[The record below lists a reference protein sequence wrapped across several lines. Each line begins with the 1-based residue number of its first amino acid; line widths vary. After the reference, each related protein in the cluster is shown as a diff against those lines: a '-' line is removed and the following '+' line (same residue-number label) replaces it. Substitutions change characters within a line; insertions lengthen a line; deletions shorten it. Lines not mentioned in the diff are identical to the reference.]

1 MEAACNTLREASGL
15 SSLFQ
20 RADDLFNSGDLVRIA
35 DALQQMRRG
44 LSVVG
49 NSLHEFRGADERL
62 DIMEERFATLIDL
75 PLSTAFTQ
83 HNGPEVASLACML
96 DAINRRE
103 TVNMLYAS
111 ARMAPLSK
119 LWEEGYPA
127 RGGLVSWLASYYQDL
142 HQQISSEIDWCSQHL
157 PDRHPGLVLS
167 LLSGYFMK
175 IDKPY
180 RQRLSVALATITT
193 TTAVGSNNGASSSS
207 SSASSSALLEAV
219 LSETE
224 GFAKSLYHL
233 FMTDVPPGFLQGR
246 RDAML
251 GLYSQLIAPLEPTL
265 VEYAEIEATSL
276 SGIFQKG
283 AEATNQ
289 ALFSHS
295 SNKDN
300 ASSSLKDFSLTIID
314 QPLAACET
322 AMERSVLITGGL
334 ALPSVVKLT
343 DQALQRYLSSIQSSV
358 AALSQEIASSSSM
371 TEESVAPLV
380 LLIIESSLTKRVAV
394 LKEKIHQL
402 ASESINLLNT
412 TNTDN
417 NNNNNNNNNDDTS
430 TVPSLIS
437 IRLAMN
443 PDLKSALATLLATS
457 TEGGSTIA
465 NSSTNTSSSLLSS
478 SSSVLLKLQQ
488 TIKRTAL
495 DALLSKI
502 KPQLASVPGLSEWNA
517 KPPSGGPS
525 VPTFTPYPL
534 SYMTCVGE
542 HLMLLPQMLE
552 NALLLMGNT
561 SDDNGDGD
569 GEGSWGECVA
579 EWLEVT
585 VLAAADMV
593 EDTLRSVTSGGRLSA
608 LGRVQLGADLEY
620 FMNVLMTLGVDVPP
634 SLNELYN
641 GVIEG

>member
-35 DALQQMRRG
+35 DALQQMKRG

-49 NSLHEFRGADERL
+49 DSLPEFRGADERL
-62 DIMEERFATLIDL
+62 NIMEERFATLIDH

-111 ARMAPLSK
+111 ARMVPLSK

-127 RGGLVSWLASYYQDL
+127 SGGLVSWLASYYQDL
-142 HQQISSEIDWCSQHL
+142 HQQISSEIEWCAQHL

-167 LLSGYFMK
+167 LLSSYFMR
-175 IDKPY
+175 IEKPY
-180 RQRLSVALATITT
+180 RQRLSVALATTTAT
-193 TTAVGSNNGASSSS
+193 TTAPAPATVGASSSS
-207 SSASSSALLEAV
+207 SPASSSALLEAV

-224 GFAKSLYHL
+224 NFAKSLYHL
-233 FMTDVPPGFLQGR
+233 FMTDVPQGFLQER
-246 RDAML
+246 RDSML

-265 VEYAEIEATSL
+265 VEYAEIEATFL
-276 SGIFQKG
+276 SEIFQEG
-283 AEATNQ
+283 AEAANQ

-295 SNKDN
+295 NKDN
-300 ASSSLKDFSLTIID
+300 ASSPLEDFSQTIID

-322 AMERSVLITGGL
+322 ALERSVLITGGL
-334 ALPSVVKLT
+334 ALPSVVKLI

-358 AALSQEIASSSSM
+358 ADLSQEIASSSSM
-371 TEESVAPLV
+371 SEDSVAPSV
-380 LLIIESSLTKRVAV
+380 LLVIESSLTKRVTV
-394 LKEKIHQL
+394 LKENIHQL
-402 ASESINLLNT
+402 ASESITLLNT
-412 TNTDN
+412 TITDN
-417 NNNNNNNNNDDTS
+417 HNNNDDTT

-437 IRLAMN
+437 IRLTMN
-443 PDLKSALATLLATS
+443 PDLKSALAALLATS

-465 NSSTNTSSSLLSS
+465 NSTTNTNSSLLPS
-478 SSSVLLKLQQ
+478 SSSVLLNLQQ
-488 TIKRTAL
+488 TIKHTTL

-502 KPQLASVPGLSEWNA
+502 KPHLASVPGLSEWNA
-517 KPPSGGPS
+517 QPPSGGPS

-534 SYMTCVGE
+534 SYMTCIGE

-552 NALLLMGNT
+552 NALLLMGNIN
-561 SDDNGDGD
+561 DENGDGD
-569 GEGSWGECVA
+569 GEGSWGESVA

-585 VLAAADMV
+585 VLAAAEMV
-593 EDTLRSVTSGGRLSA
+593 ESTLRSVTSRGRLSA

-620 FMNVLMTLGVDVPP
+620 FMNVLTTLGVDVPS

-641 GVIEG
+641 GVVEG